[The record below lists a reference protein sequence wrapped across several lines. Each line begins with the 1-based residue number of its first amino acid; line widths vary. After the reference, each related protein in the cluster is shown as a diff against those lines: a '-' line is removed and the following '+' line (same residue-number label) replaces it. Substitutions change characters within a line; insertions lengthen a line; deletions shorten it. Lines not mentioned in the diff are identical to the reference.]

1 MRHHLRTLGWLLIG
15 MGVVFGGV
23 TTLSLLGAFPLT
35 IEVFHRS
42 ITSTRERWILVAC
55 WGVAVV
61 VGGLLVLLTRS
72 AGQRDRTTS

>member
-1 MRHHLRTLGWLLIG
+1 VTRHLRTLGWLLIG

-35 IEVFHRS
+35 IEVFDRS

-61 VGGLLVLLTRS
+61 VGGILVMVTRS
-72 AGQRDRTTS
+72 SARSDRTTS

>member
-42 ITSTRERWILVAC
+42 ITSTRERWLLVLW
-55 WGVAVV
+55 WGAAIV
-61 VGGLLVLLTRS
+61 VGGALVWLTRDRVS
-72 AGQRDRTTS
+72 ARPPRG

>member
-1 MRHHLRTLGWLLIG
+1 MTRHLRTLGWLLIG

-35 IEVFHRS
+35 IEVFDRS

-61 VGGLLVLLTRS
+61 VGGILVMVTRS
-72 AGQRDRTTS
+72 SARSDRTTS